1 MRVSLFCGGGY
12 HGDFTGS
19 DGFYRALPGNTCL
32 FACVCVCWRSIYIG
46 ADDEEPLVFV
56 YFTKNSNPTF
66 HPNYTDLYMMV

>member
-1 MRVSLFCGGGY
+1 MGIHV
-12 HGDFTGS
+12 
-19 DGFYRALPGNTCL
+19 CL
-32 FACVCVCWRSIYIG
+32 HVCVCWRSIYIG

>member
-1 MRVSLFCGGGY
+1 MGISLALMA
-12 HGDFTGS
+12 FTG
-19 DGFYRALPGNTCL
+19 LCL
-32 FACVCVCWRSIYIG
+32 GIHVCLHVCVCWRSIYIG